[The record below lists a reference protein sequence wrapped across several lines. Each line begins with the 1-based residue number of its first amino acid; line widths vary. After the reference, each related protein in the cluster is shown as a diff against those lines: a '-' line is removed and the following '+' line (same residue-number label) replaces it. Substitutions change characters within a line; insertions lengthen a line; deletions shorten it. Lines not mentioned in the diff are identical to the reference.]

1 MHFRRSD
8 GQQKKKKSVAIF
20 RTFGGNFFLFP
31 RPGLEHTSVA
41 QTRTEWGGLKDRLGN
56 STWHSFRNYG
66 SRSICAGLSLLH
78 WHAQAT
84 FYLSSISGVHTVLM
98 SRSRPWHFW
107 ANPNKASS
115 STHFLLNTKWRA
127 RLLSWN
133 VLHRNKAKE
142 TLAAAE
148 WARCVQILKR
158 FTARVDSRFQ
168 TNDIV
173 PPKALLVPLSEALVQ
188 CVTDWSHNL
197 LGSTTNTCS
206 WKEHPLTLNLP
217 LKNINKKSQNFKPS
231 SCFIHIPGPP
241 SFR

>member
-1 MHFRRSD
+1 MCWIEPSSLTCQGYVLFIINLWGPYSPD
-8 GQQKKKKSVAIF
+8 VKVKAVALLSKSKQSFIF
-20 RTFGGNFFLFP
+20 HPLPT
-31 RPGLEHTSVA
+31 EH
-41 QTRTEWGGLKDRLGN
+41 K
-56 STWHSFRNYG
+56 
-66 SRSICAGLSLLH
+66 
-78 WHAQAT
+78 
-84 FYLSSISGVHTVLM
+84 M
-98 SRSRPWHFW
+98 
-107 ANPNKASS
+107 K
-115 STHFLLNTKWRA
+115 A